1 MTARHRAKV
10 LGLELSL
17 VKRLCES
24 INTPR
29 ALTVWILI
37 KEKHYLELVDL
48 EIDPNHYL
56 DHQSFADDYLVT
68 KILSKNPRVPVSVN
82 PETEALK
89 KFWEAEEVCAETNDR
104 LRRFVEDPHIADLD
118 VLRTVCHT
126 QLYIQRILGDLTKTK
141 IGFAE
146 SKMRFGP
153 GATTSLSGVV
163 TQGKKYSHRTLDA
176 TPRVIP
182 FRTFGFPEAWK
193 SVATD
198 IRPRRSSKMRIV
210 PKKATCGRT
219 ICIEPDLNIFVQLG
233 QGALIRKQ
241 LADYG
246 LDLNTQKNNQELA
259 REGSITD
266 RLCTMDLSSAS
277 DLISREVVWL
287 LLPYTWAAFLEFS
300 RTDMVEYE
308 GQEKTLN
315 KWSSM
320 GNGYTFELET
330 LIFYGILL
338 GAAEE
343 MGCLELGKIIAYGD
357 DLIFPSEL
365 ESLVRR
371 TLNFLG
377 FKVNSGKTFGK
388 GAFRESCGTDWFRGH
403 NVRPYFLRSEHHDFP
418 TTCYIIANGL
428 SRWAGRHNSENCH
441 SGRSRDLRLFPVWYR
456 CLTAVVPNLRYRIPQ
471 GFGDVGFI
479 SNWDEARPS
488 TRLKKVGNG
497 WGGFTFRYRSVKA
510 MMETISVEGC
520 LLAALNAQAM
530 PFSFGEE
537 ALRGRFAPAR
547 TGHGYTLVWPDL
559 GPWS

>member
-1 MTARHRAKV
+1 MTVRHKARV
-10 LGLELSL
+10 LGLELAL

-24 INTPR
+24 IDTPR

-37 KEKHYLELVDL
+37 KEKQYHELVDL
-48 EIDPNHYL
+48 EIDPSDYV
-56 DHQSFADDYLVT
+56 DHRQFADDYLVT
-68 KILSKNPRVPVSVN
+68 KILSKNPRVPVPVD
-82 PETEALK
+82 PEKEALK

-104 LRRFVEDPHIADLD
+104 LSRFAEDPHIADQD
-118 VLRTVCHT
+118 VLAVVSET
-126 QLYIQRILGDLTKTK
+126 QRYIQRILGDLTKTK

-146 SKMRFGP
+146 TKMRFGP

-163 TQGKKYSHRTLDA
+163 TQGKKYSRRTLDA

-182 FRTFGFPEAWK
+182 FRAFGFPDAWK
-193 SVATD
+193 GAAAD
-198 IRPRRSSKMRIV
+198 IRQRRSSKMRIV

-241 LADYG
+241 LADFG

-266 RLCTMDLSSAS
+266 QLCTMDLSSAS

-287 LLPYTWAAFLEFS
+287 LLPYAWADFLHFS
-300 RTDMVEYE
+300 RVDMVDVDGE
-308 GQEKTLN
+308 EKTLH

-330 LIFYGILL
+330 LIFYSVLL
-338 GAAEE
+338 GAAEVK
-343 MGCLELGKIIAYGD
+343 GCSDWGKIIAYGD

-377 FKVNSGKTFGK
+377 FRVNSGKTFGK
-388 GAFRESCGTDWFRGH
+388 GPFRESCGTDWFRGH

-418 TTCYIIANGL
+418 TTCYIIANGFR
-428 SRWAGRHNSENCH
+428 RWARRHD
-441 SGRSRDLRLFPVWYR
+441 SGGVHCDLRLFPVWYR
-456 CLTAVVPNLRYRIPQ
+456 CLLAVSPDHRYRIPE
-471 GFGDVGFI
+471 GYGDVGFV

-488 TRLKKVGNG
+488 TRLQKSRWG
-497 WGGFTFRYRSVKA
+497 WGGFNFRYRKLKA
-510 MMETISVEGC
+510 MEETIDVQGC
-520 LLAALNAQAM
+520 LLAALNGQAM
-530 PFSFGEE
+530 PFSFGRE
-537 ALRGRFAPAR
+537 ALRGRFVPAR

-559 GPWS
+559 GPWL